1 MPSLNLSLS
10 FKSNKVEIIPPANV
24 EPEVN
29 IEEIV
34 QNTLKELDLP
44 QDTKYFV
51 ISAATG
57 QNVKNLL
64 AEAMDLIEEIQTQEN
79 ERQAEEE
86 AQAKSSSFVWTS
98 PRERMS
104 QRVHDDWEDDWDE
117 DWDDEFEDDLDDVS
131 EGSDDLDELSTE
143 DFDEEYDED
152 FDEEYSDDE
161 ESDETDENN
170 NK

>member
-1 MPSLNLSLS
+1 M
-10 FKSNKVEIIPPANV
+10 ED
-24 EPEVN
+24 E

-131 EGSDDLDELSTE
+131 EGSDDLDELSP
-143 DFDEEYDED
+143 ED